1 MRRRYG
7 ERAVTVQIGA
17 ILLLAIVFTAL
28 ALYQVNAV
36 PAENQAIESEH
47 NQQVHGELQDLRNA
61 VRNVG
66 TGGGTRSVS
75 ITLGTSYPARTFL
88 TNPPD
93 PTGTLETTERA
104 NVTIANATYEGS
116 ADDYDGD
123 PSNLTGRHETTT
135 VAYHPDYNEYRTA
148 PTTRIEHGFAFDEYD
163 DAAVPVTEQGLLE
176 NGTIRL
182 VVLEGSLSTTG
193 RNTVSLDPTSVSGPS
208 DEIPIRSDGGNITL
222 TLPTQTP
229 SVWNETIGASF
240 EAGESNARIVGT
252 GPESVRIELADDGD
266 YALQLARVSIDGSGG
281 ADPRYDV
288 QRADSDGESTAE
300 SGQFDVNWDGDAPTN
315 VTISGDDSVTLGM
328 RATDD
333 AAAVSGASVS
343 YAVSDP
349 DGVVADFDGTG
360 TTDATG
366 RNRTALTLESSAVAD
381 DGSPVT
387 VYASS
392 GGAGDRHEL
401 TVHRESSGL
410 PDGSVA
416 YHDENGNGEYD
427 VGEPTYAESDLET
440 VDVAGSLVVAE
451 DAFSANGMDITA
463 ERLTVADGV
472 RLRTQYGG
480 IQLTTTSGEV
490 TVGGTLDTTDG
501 GGQSVTIDSAGE
513 TALSDGTIRSSG
525 EITVDS
531 VGAVVADDATLDAT
545 AASYGSITVTGDDS
559 IALRRASVT
568 TQGGISVTGG
578 MSVDAAAAA
587 FESTGVG
594 QEIALES
601 NDDMTLDRV
610 AIDVGPYGTMT
621 GSLNKG
627 RNTLFVDGSEFR
639 RDGYAGTF
647 TYSPN
652 GIDVIGDPAVGST
665 SK

>member
-1 MRRRYG
+1 MRRRHG
-7 ERAVTVQIGA
+7 DRAVTVQIGA
-17 ILLLAIVFTAL
+17 VLLLAIVFAAL

-36 PAENQAIESEH
+36 PAENQAVESEH

-75 ITLGTSYPARTFL
+75 VTLGTTYPARTFL
-88 TNPPD
+88 ANPPD
-93 PTGTLETTERA
+93 PTGTLETTGRA
-104 NVTIANATYEGS
+104 NVTVANATYEGEP
-116 ADDYDGD
+116 DDYDGD

-135 VAYHPDYNEYRTA
+135 IAYAPDYNEYRSA

-163 DAAVPVTEQGLLE
+163 DASVPVTEQGLLE

-193 RNTVSLDPTSVSGPS
+193 RSTVSLDPTAVSGPS

-222 TLPTQTP
+222 TLPTQAP
-229 SVWNETIGASF
+229 GVWNETIGASF
-240 EAGESNARIVGT
+240 DAGESDARVVGT

-266 YALQLARVSIDGSGG
+266 YALQVARVSIDGSGG

-288 QRADSDGESTAE
+288 HRADSSEETTTD

-315 VTISGDDSVTLGM
+315 VTISGDDSVTLGV
-328 RATDD
+328 RASDD

-349 DGVVADFDGTG
+349 DGVVDGFDGTG

-366 RNRTALTLESSAVAD
+366 RNQTTLALDSSNVAE

-416 YHDENGNGEYD
+416 YHDENGDGEYD
-427 VGEPTYAESDLET
+427 DGEPTYTESDLES

-451 DAFSANGMDITA
+451 DAFSVNGMDVTA
-463 ERLTVADGV
+463 DSLTVADGV
-472 RLRTQYGG
+472 ELATENGG
-480 IQLTTTSGEV
+480 IQLATTGGDL
-490 TVGGTLDTTDG
+490 TVAGTLDTTAG
-501 GGQSVTIDSAGE
+501 SGQPVTLDSAAG

-525 EITVDS
+525 GTS
-531 VGAVVADDATLDAT
+531 VSSTGAVAADDATLDGT
-545 AASYGSITVTGDDS
+545 DASYGSIEVSSDES
-559 IALRRASVT
+559 VSLRRASVT
-568 TQGGISVTGG
+568 TQGGVSISTGT
-578 MSVDAAAAA
+578 SLDATAAA

-594 QEIALES
+594 QEISLES
-601 NDDMTLDRV
+601 SGDMTLDRA
-610 AIDVGPYGTMT
+610 AIDVGAYGTMSGT
-621 GSLNKG
+621 LNQG
-627 RNTLFVDGSEFR
+627 RNSLFVDDAAFR
-639 RDGYAGTF
+639 EDGDPGTF
-647 TYSPN
+647 EYSPN
-652 GIDVIGDPAVGST
+652 GVDVVGEPAVGST
-665 SK
+665 N